1 MRTFKLETRAHR
13 PMIMEFLPIH
23 ADPKRGSWEQA
34 SAPSIMI
41 GLGLGLA
48 SLCFV
53 ACFKSFSTKH
63 RYSIPRVGMAP
74 GWLSAKSAK
83 ADFIVNGARI
93 IDDGYRM
100 VSDSCRDP
108 CHQFVLFLV

>member
-1 MRTFKLETRAHR
+1 MRNFKLETRAHR
-13 PMIMEFLPIH
+13 PVIMEFSTIH
-23 ADPKRGSWEQA
+23 ADPRPWSWEEA

-53 ACFKSFSTKH
+53 ACFQIFSNKH
-63 RYSIPRVGMAP
+63 RYSIPRVGTAP

-100 VSDSCRDP
+100 VSDSCR
-108 CHQFVLFLV
+108 QSV